1 MSKSIK
7 LKMIV
12 IFSSL
17 ILLSGIVTSYVSF
30 QTSKNVITSSLG
42 DQALSISENAVKAI
56 DLDQYEKISLESGE
70 TDYYFELRETLN
82 EMRET
87 NGLVYLYTMSRQEKD
102 GKYEYIYMVDG
113 MPLDSDDAS
122 ATGDVE
128 DGVDDYPLL
137 VKAFETG
144 ESQVGELTYSEDYGA
159 LVSAYIP
166 IKSDSGELIGILG
179 ADLDASIVYS
189 SLQASKIK
197 LIWMTVGIV
206 LLSILLIFITT
217 MSLVNPLKHLAK
229 KVELIGKGDLTVTIE
244 SNRKDE
250 IGSLTD
256 SFNQML
262 QELKRMIGVINQ
274 SSVRMSGTTSQ
285 LLVSANETK
294 GASNEISVIMEHMAS
309 QVDTQYKS
317 LDDSAKIIEE
327 VSESINDIAV
337 NSSVVTELSS
347 KTQGEIEVGNQKV
360 NNLVEQMNTISRS
373 VNESSSS
380 IMALLAHSKDI
391 ESIVEIIQGIASQT
405 NLLALNAAIE
415 AARAGEAGK
424 GFAVVADEVRKLAE
438 QSESSTVNIRN
449 IIEKINSDTNITAEK
464 MKVVLDDV
472 KEGIHSVGE
481 TGNVFK
487 NILGAIQEVNVKIQ
501 EVTATSEEMS
511 AATEEITASAKET
524 ANIAEQASTEVR
536 KTVDITL
543 EQERLV
549 LHMTESIEELVTM
562 SSTMKELTGKF
573 KL

>member
-1 MSKSIK
+1 MNKSLK

-17 ILLSGIVTSYVSF
+17 ILISGVVTSFISF

-42 DQALSISENAVKAI
+42 DQALSITENAVNVI
-56 DLDQYEKISLESGE
+56 DLDQYEEISLDSGE
-70 TDYYFELRETLN
+70 TDYYYELKERLN
-82 EMRET
+82 EIRET
-87 NGLVYLYTMSRQEKD
+87 NGLVYLYTMGRQEKE
-102 GKYEYIYMVDG
+102 GEFEYYYMVDG
-113 MPLDSDDAS
+113 MLQDAS
-122 ATGDVE
+122 AIGDVE

-144 ESQVGELTYSEDYGA
+144 KSQVGELTYSEEYGA

-179 ADLDASIVYS
+179 ADLDASLVYS

-197 LIWMTVGIV
+197 LMWMTVGIV
-206 LLSILLIFITT
+206 LLSILLISIATV
-217 MSLVNPLKHLAK
+217 SLVNPLKHLAK
-229 KVELIGKGDLTVTIE
+229 KVELVGKGDLTVTIE

-250 IGSLTD
+250 IGSLTA
-256 SFNQML
+256 SFNHML
-262 QELKRMIGVINQ
+262 QELKRMIGVINE
-274 SSVRMSGTTSQ
+274 SSVTMSGTTSQ

-294 GASNEISVIMEHMAS
+294 EASNEISVIMEQMAS

-317 LDDSAKIIEE
+317 LDDSANIIEE

-360 NNLVEQMNTISRS
+360 NGLVEQMNTISRS

-380 IMALLAHSKDI
+380 IMALQAHSKDI
-391 ESIVEIIQGIASQT
+391 ESIVGIIQGIASQT

-449 IIEKINSDTNITAEK
+449 IIEKINTDTNITAEN
-464 MKVVLDDV
+464 MKIVLDDV

-481 TGNVFK
+481 TGMVFK

>member
-1 MSKSIK
+1 MSKSLK

-17 ILLSGIVTSYVSF
+17 ILISGVVTSFISF

-42 DQALSISENAVKAI
+42 DQALSISENAVKVI
-56 DLDQYEKISLESGE
+56 DLDQYEEISLESGE
-70 TDYYFELRETLN
+70 TDYYYELRDRLN
-82 EMRET
+82 EIRET
-87 NGLVYLYTMSRQEKD
+87 NGLVYLYTMGRQEKE
-102 GKYEYIYMVDG
+102 GVFEYYYMVDG
-113 MPLDSDDAS
+113 MLQDAS
-122 ATGDVE
+122 AIGDIE

-144 ESQVGELTYSEDYGA
+144 ESQVGELTYSEEYGA

-179 ADLDASIVYS
+179 ADLDASMVYS

-206 LLSILLIFITT
+206 ILSILLISITT
-217 MSLVNPLKHLAK
+217 VSLVNPLKHLAK
-229 KVELIGKGDLTVTIE
+229 KVELIGKGDLTVTIK

-256 SFNQML
+256 SFNHML
-262 QELKRMIGVINQ
+262 QELKRMISVINQ
-274 SSVRMSGTTSQ
+274 SSVTMSGTTSQ
-285 LLVSANETK
+285 LLVSAKETK
-294 GASNEISVIMEHMAS
+294 GASNEISVIMEQMSS

-360 NNLVEQMNTISRS
+360 NDLVEQMNIISHS

-449 IIEKINSDTNITAEK
+449 IIEKINSDTNITADK

-472 KEGIHSVGE
+472 KEGIHSVGV
-481 TGNVFK
+481 TGMVFK

-549 LHMTESIEELVTM
+549 SLMTESIEELVTM
-562 SSTMKELTGKF
+562 SSTMKEMTGKF
-573 KL
+573 IL

>member
-1 MSKSIK
+1 MNKSLK

-17 ILLSGIVTSYVSF
+17 ILISGVVTSFISF

-42 DQALSISENAVKAI
+42 DQALSITENAVKVI
-56 DLDQYEKISLESGE
+56 DLDLYEEISLDSGE
-70 TDYYFELRETLN
+70 TDYYYELKERLN
-82 EMRET
+82 EIRET
-87 NGLVYLYTMSRQEKD
+87 NGLVYLYTMGRQEKD
-102 GKYEYIYMVDG
+102 GEFEYYYMVDG
-113 MPLDSDDAS
+113 MLQDAS
-122 ATGDVE
+122 ELGDVE
-128 DGVDDYPLL
+128 EGVDDYPLL

-144 ESQVGELTYSEDYGA
+144 KPQVGEMTYSEEYGA

-166 IKSDSGELIGILG
+166 IQSDSGELIGILG
-179 ADLDASIVYS
+179 ADLDASLVYS

-197 LIWMTVGIV
+197 LMWMTVGIV
-206 LLSILLIFITT
+206 LLSILLISIATV
-217 MSLVNPLKHLAK
+217 SLVNPLKHLAQ
-229 KVELIGKGDLTVTIE
+229 KVELVGKGDLTVTIE

-256 SFNQML
+256 SFNHML

-274 SSVRMSGTTSQ
+274 SSVTMSGTTSQ

-294 GASNEISVIMEHMAS
+294 GTSNEISVIMEQMAS

-327 VSESINDIAV
+327 VSENINDIAV
-337 NSSVVTELSS
+337 NSSVVTELSA

-360 NNLVEQMNTISRS
+360 NDLVEQMNTISRS

-438 QSESSTVNIRN
+438 QSESSTINIRN
-449 IIEKINSDTNITAEK
+449 IIEKINSDTNITAEN
-464 MKVVLDDV
+464 MKIVLDDV

-481 TGNVFK
+481 TGMVFK

-562 SSTMKELTGKF
+562 STTMKELTGKF

>member
-1 MSKSIK
+1 MSKSLK

-17 ILLSGIVTSYVSF
+17 ILLSGIITSYVSF
-30 QTSKNVITSSLG
+30 QTSQNVITSSLG
-42 DQALSISENAVKAI
+42 DQALSISENAVKVI
-56 DLDQYEKISLESGE
+56 DMERYDEISLESGE
-70 TDYYFELRETLN
+70 TGYYFELRESLN
-82 EMRET
+82 KIRET
-87 NGLVYLYTMSRQEKD
+87 NGLVYLYTMSRQEK
-102 GKYEYIYMVDG
+102 GGEFEYFYMVDG
-113 MPLDSDDAS
+113 MPKDTDDAS
-122 ATGDVE
+122 VIGEVE
-128 DGVDDYPLL
+128 DGVGEYPLL

-144 ESQVGELTYSEDYGA
+144 KSQVGELTYSEEYGA

-166 IKSDSGELIGILG
+166 IKSDSGEIIGILG
-179 ADLDASIVYS
+179 ADLDASMVYS
-189 SLQASKIK
+189 SLQASKEK
-197 LIWMTVGIV
+197 LIWLTVGIV
-206 LLSILLIFITT
+206 LLSIILIFITT
-217 MSLVNPLKHLAK
+217 LSLVNPLKHLAE

-244 SNRKDE
+244 SKRKDE

-262 QELKRMIGVINQ
+262 QELKKMIGVINT

-294 GASNEISVIMEHMAS
+294 GASNEISVIMEQMAS
-309 QVDTQYKS
+309 HVDIQYKS
-317 LDDSAKIIEE
+317 LDESAKIIEDM
-327 VSESINDIAV
+327 SDSINDVAV
-337 NSSVVTELSS
+337 NSSGVTELSS
-347 KTQGEIEVGNQKV
+347 KTQDEIEVGNQKV
-360 NNLVEQMNTISRS
+360 NDLVEQMNTISRS

-380 IMALLAHSKDI
+380 ILALQAHSKDI

-438 QSESSTVNIRN
+438 QSEISTVNIRN
-449 IIEKINSDTNITAEK
+449 IIEKINTDTNVTVEN
-464 MKVVLDDV
+464 MKVVLEDV

-481 TGNVFK
+481 TGVVFK

-524 ANIAEQASTEVR
+524 VNIAEQASTKVR

-549 LHMTESIEELVTM
+549 LHMTESIEELVKM
-562 SSTMKELTGKF
+562 ANSMKELTGKF

>member
-42 DQALSISENAVKAI
+42 DQALSISENAVKVI
-56 DLDQYEKISLESGE
+56 DLDQYEEISLESGE

-122 ATGDVE
+122 AIGDVE
-128 DGVDDYPLL
+128 DGVEDYPLL

-144 ESQVGELTYSEDYGA
+144 ESQVGELTYSDEYGA

-166 IKSDSGELIGILG
+166 IKSDSGELVGILG
-179 ADLDASIVYS
+179 ADLDASLVYS
-189 SLQASKIK
+189 SLQTSKIK

-262 QELKRMIGVINQ
+262 QELKRMISVINQ
-274 SSVRMSGTTSQ
+274 NSVTMSGTTSQ

-347 KTQGEIEVGNQKV
+347 KTQGEIEIGNQKV

-487 NILGAIQEVNVKIQ
+487 NILGAIQEVNVKVQ

-536 KTVDITL
+536 KTVYITL

-549 LHMTESIEELVTM
+549 LHMTESIEELVKM
-562 SSTMKELTGKF
+562 ASNMKELTGKF

>member
-42 DQALSISENAVKAI
+42 DQALSISENAVKVI
-56 DLDQYEKISLESGE
+56 DLDQYEEISLDSGE
-70 TDYYFELRETLN
+70 TDYYYELRDNLN
-82 EMRET
+82 EIRET
-87 NGLVYLYTMSRQEKD
+87 NGLIYLYTMGRQEKE
-102 GKYEYIYMVDG
+102 GEFEYYYMVDG
-113 MPLDSDDAS
+113 MLQDAS
-122 ATGDVE
+122 EIGDVE
-128 DGVDDYPLL
+128 EGVDDYPLL

-179 ADLDASIVYS
+179 ADLDASLVYS

-262 QELKRMIGVINQ
+262 QELKGMIAVINQ
-274 SSVRMSGTTSQ
+274 SSVTMSGTTSQ

-294 GASNEISVIMEHMAS
+294 GASNEISVIMEQMAS
-309 QVDTQYKS
+309 QVDTQYKN

-327 VSESINDIAV
+327 VSENINDIAV

-360 NNLVEQMNTISRS
+360 NDLVEQMNTISHS

-449 IIEKINSDTNITAEK
+449 IIEKINSDTNVTAEK
-464 MKVVLDDV
+464 MKIVLNDV

-481 TGNVFK
+481 TGMVFK

>member
-42 DQALSISENAVKAI
+42 DQALSISENAVKVI
-56 DLDQYEKISLESGE
+56 DLDQYEEISLESGE

-122 ATGDVE
+122 AIGDVE
-128 DGVDDYPLL
+128 DGVEDYPLL

-144 ESQVGELTYSEDYGA
+144 ESQVGELTYSEEYGA

-166 IKSDSGELIGILG
+166 IKSDSGELVGILG

-229 KVELIGKGDLTVTIE
+229 NVELIGKGDLTVTIE

-294 GASNEISVIMEHMAS
+294 GASNEISIIMEHMAS

-327 VSESINDIAV
+327 VSDSINDIAV

-347 KTQGEIEVGNQKV
+347 KTQGEIEIGNQKV

-487 NILGAIQEVNVKIQ
+487 NILGAIQEVNVKVQ
-501 EVTATSEEMS
+501 DVTATSEEMS

-524 ANIAEQASTEVR
+524 ASIAEQASTEVR

>member
-30 QTSKNVITSSLG
+30 QTSQDVITSSLG
-42 DQALSISENAVKAI
+42 DQALSISENAVKVI
-56 DLDQYEKISLESGE
+56 DLDQYEIISLESGE
-70 TDYYFELRETLN
+70 TDYYFELRESLN
-82 EMRET
+82 DIRET
-87 NGLVYLYTMSRQEKD
+87 NGLVYLYTMSRQEKE
-102 GKYEYIYMVDG
+102 GEFEYYYMVDG
-113 MPLDSDDAS
+113 MPQDADDAS
-122 ATGDVE
+122 AIGDVE
-128 DGVDDYPLL
+128 DGVEDYPLL

-179 ADLDASIVYS
+179 ADLDASMVYS

-206 LLSILLIFITT
+206 LLSILLIFIAT

-256 SFNQML
+256 SFNHML
-262 QELKRMIGVINQ
+262 QELKRMISVINQ
-274 SSVRMSGTTSQ
+274 SSVTMSGTTSQ

-347 KTQGEIEVGNQKV
+347 KTQGEIEIGNQKV

-373 VNESSSS
+373 VNESSNS

-438 QSESSTVNIRN
+438 QSEISTVNIRN
-449 IIEKINSDTNITAEK
+449 IIEKINSDTNVTAEK
-464 MKVVLDDV
+464 MKVVLEDV
-472 KEGIHSVGE
+472 KEGIDSVGE
-481 TGNVFK
+481 TGMVFK

-511 AATEEITASAKET
+511 AAMEEITASAKET

-536 KTVDITL
+536 KTVDITF

-549 LHMTESIEELVTM
+549 VHMTESIEELVKM
-562 SSTMKELTGKF
+562 ASTMKELTGKF

>member
-1 MSKSIK
+1 MNKSLK

-17 ILLSGIVTSYVSF
+17 ILISGVVTSFISF

-42 DQALSISENAVKAI
+42 DQALSITENAVKVI
-56 DLDQYEKISLESGE
+56 DLDQYEEISLDSGE
-70 TDYYFELRETLN
+70 TDYYYELKESLN
-82 EMRET
+82 EIRET
-87 NGLVYLYTMSRQEKD
+87 NGLVYLYTMGRQEKN
-102 GKYEYIYMVDG
+102 GEFEYFYMVDG
-113 MPLDSDDAS
+113 MLQDAS
-122 ATGDVE
+122 ALGDVE
-128 DGVDDYPLL
+128 ESVDDYPLL
-137 VKAFETG
+137 VEAFETG
-144 ESQVGELTYSEDYGA
+144 KSQVGELTYSEEYGA

-179 ADLDASIVYS
+179 ADLDASLVYS

-197 LIWMTVGIV
+197 LMWMTVGIV
-206 LLSILLIFITT
+206 LLSILLISIATV
-217 MSLVNPLKHLAK
+217 SLVNPLKHLAQ
-229 KVELIGKGDLTVTIE
+229 KVELVGKGDLTVTIE

-250 IGSLTD
+250 IGSLTA
-256 SFNQML
+256 SFNHML
-262 QELKRMIGVINQ
+262 QELKTMIGVINQ
-274 SSVRMSGTTSQ
+274 SSVTMSGTTSQ

-294 GASNEISVIMEHMAS
+294 ETSNEISVIMDQMAS

-327 VSESINDIAV
+327 VSESVNDIAV

-347 KTQGEIEVGNQKV
+347 KTQDEIEVGNQKV
-360 NNLVEQMNTISRS
+360 NGLVEQMNTISRS

-380 IMALLAHSKDI
+380 IMALQAHSKDI

-438 QSESSTVNIRN
+438 QSEISTVNIRN
-449 IIEKINSDTNITAEK
+449 IIEKINSDTNITAEN
-464 MKVVLDDV
+464 MKIVLDDV

-481 TGNVFK
+481 TGMVFK

-562 SSTMKELTGKF
+562 SSKMKELTGKF

>member
-1 MSKSIK
+1 MNKSLK

-17 ILLSGIVTSYVSF
+17 ILISGVVTSFISF

-42 DQALSISENAVKAI
+42 DQALSITENAVKVI
-56 DLDQYEKISLESGE
+56 DLDQYGEISIDSGE
-70 TDYYFELRETLN
+70 TDYYFELRDRLN
-82 EMRET
+82 EIRET
-87 NGLVYLYTMSRQEKD
+87 NGLVYLYTMGRQEKNEEF
-102 GKYEYIYMVDG
+102 EYYYMVDG
-113 MPLDSDDAS
+113 MLQDAS
-122 ATGDVE
+122 ALGDVE
-128 DGVDDYPLL
+128 GGVDDYPLL

-144 ESQVGELTYSEDYGA
+144 ESQVGELTYSEEYGA

-179 ADLDASIVYS
+179 ADLDASLVYS
-189 SLQASKIK
+189 SLEASKIK
-197 LIWMTVGIV
+197 LVWMTVGIV
-206 LLSILLIFITT
+206 LLSILLISIATV
-217 MSLVNPLKHLAK
+217 SLVNPLKHLAQ
-229 KVELIGKGDLTVTIE
+229 KVELVGKGDLTVTIE

-250 IGSLTD
+250 IGSLTA
-256 SFNQML
+256 SFNHML
-262 QELKRMIGVINQ
+262 QELKRMIGVINE
-274 SSVRMSGTTSQ
+274 SSVTMSGTTSQ

-294 GASNEISVIMEHMAS
+294 EASNEISVIMEQMAS

-317 LDDSAKIIEE
+317 LDDSANIIEE

-337 NSSVVTELSS
+337 NSSVVTELSA

-360 NNLVEQMNTISRS
+360 NDLVEQMNTISRS
-373 VNESSSS
+373 VNESSAS
-380 IMALLAHSKDI
+380 IMALQAHSKDI

-438 QSESSTVNIRN
+438 QSESSTINIRN
-449 IIEKINSDTNITAEK
+449 IIEKINSDTNITAEN
-464 MKVVLDDV
+464 MKIVLDDV

-481 TGNVFK
+481 TGMVFK

-524 ANIAEQASTEVR
+524 ATIAEQASTEVR

-549 LHMTESIEELVTM
+549 LHMTESIEELVMM

>member
-1 MSKSIK
+1 
-7 LKMIV
+7 MIV

-30 QTSKNVITSSLG
+30 QTSENVITSSLG
-42 DQALSISENAVKAI
+42 DQALSITENAVQVI
-56 DLDQYEKISLESGE
+56 DLDQYEEISLESGE
-70 TDYYFELRETLN
+70 TDYYLELRERLN
-82 EMRET
+82 EIRET
-87 NGLVYLYTMSRQEKD
+87 NGLVYLYTMSRKEKD
-102 GKYEYIYMVDG
+102 NKYEYIYMVDG
-113 MPLDSDDAS
+113 MPLDTDDAS
-122 ATGDVE
+122 SIGEVE
-128 DGVDDYPLL
+128 DGVEDYPLL

-144 ESQVGELTYSEDYGA
+144 ESQVGELTYSEEYGA

-166 IKSDSGELIGILG
+166 IKSESGELVGILG
-179 ADLDASIVYS
+179 ADLDASMVYS

-206 LLSILLIFITT
+206 LLSILLIFIAT

-285 LLVSANETK
+285 LLVSANKTK
-294 GASNEISVIMEHMAS
+294 GASNEISVIMEQMAS
-309 QVDTQYKS
+309 SVDTQYKS
-317 LDDSAKIIEE
+317 LDESAKIIEE
-327 VSESINDIAV
+327 MSESINEIAI
-337 NSSVVTELSS
+337 NSSGVTELSS
-347 KTQGEIEVGNQKV
+347 HTQEEIEIGNSKV
-360 NNLVEQMNTISRS
+360 NDLVEQMNTISRS

-380 IMALLAHSKDI
+380 IMALQAHSKDI

-438 QSESSTVNIRN
+438 QSEISTVNIRN
-449 IIEKINSDTNITAEK
+449 IIEKINNDTNVTAEK
-464 MKVVLDDV
+464 MKVVLEDV
-472 KEGIHSVGE
+472 KQGISSVGE
-481 TGNVFK
+481 TGMVFK

-536 KTVDITL
+536 KTVDFTL
-543 EQERLV
+543 EQEQLV
-549 LHMTESIEELVTM
+549 LHMTESIEELVKM
-562 SSTMKELTGKF
+562 ASTMKELTGKF

>member
-1 MSKSIK
+1 MNKSLK

-17 ILLSGIVTSYVSF
+17 ILISGVVTSFISF

-42 DQALSISENAVKAI
+42 DQALSITENAVKVI
-56 DLDQYEKISLESGE
+56 DLDQYEEISLDSGE
-70 TDYYFELRETLN
+70 TDYYYELKESLN
-82 EMRET
+82 EIRET
-87 NGLVYLYTMSRQEKD
+87 NGLVYLYTMGRQEKN
-102 GKYEYIYMVDG
+102 GEFEYFYMVDG
-113 MPLDSDDAS
+113 MLQDAS
-122 ATGDVE
+122 ALGDVE
-128 DGVDDYPLL
+128 EGVDDYPLL
-137 VKAFETG
+137 VEAFETG
-144 ESQVGELTYSEDYGA
+144 KSQVGELTYSEEYGA

-179 ADLDASIVYS
+179 ADLDASLVYS

-197 LIWMTVGIV
+197 LMWMTVGIV
-206 LLSILLIFITT
+206 LLSILLISIATV
-217 MSLVNPLKHLAK
+217 SLVNPLKHLAQ
-229 KVELIGKGDLTVTIE
+229 KVELVGKGDLTVTIE

-250 IGSLTD
+250 IGSLTA
-256 SFNQML
+256 SFNHML
-262 QELKRMIGVINQ
+262 QELKTMIGVINQ
-274 SSVRMSGTTSQ
+274 SSVTMSGTTSQ

-294 GASNEISVIMEHMAS
+294 ETSNEISVIMDQMAS

-327 VSESINDIAV
+327 VSESVNDIAV

-347 KTQGEIEVGNQKV
+347 KTQDEIEVGNQKV
-360 NNLVEQMNTISRS
+360 NGLVEQMNTISRS

-380 IMALLAHSKDI
+380 IMALQAHSKDI

-438 QSESSTVNIRN
+438 QSEISTVNIRN
-449 IIEKINSDTNITAEK
+449 IIEKINSDTNITAEN
-464 MKVVLDDV
+464 MKIVLDDV

-481 TGNVFK
+481 TGMVFK

-562 SSTMKELTGKF
+562 SSKMKELTGKF

>member
-1 MSKSIK
+1 MSKSLK

-17 ILLSGIVTSYVSF
+17 ILLSGIITSYVSF
-30 QTSKNVITSSLG
+30 QTSQNVITSSLG
-42 DQALSISENAVKAI
+42 DQARSISENAVKVI
-56 DLDQYEKISLESGE
+56 DMDRYEEISLESGE
-70 TDYYFELRETLN
+70 TDYYFELRESLN
-82 EMRET
+82 KIRET
-87 NGLVYLYTMSRQEKD
+87 NGLVYLYTMSRQEK
-102 GKYEYIYMVDG
+102 GGEFEYFYMVDG
-113 MPLDSDDAS
+113 MPKDTDDAS
-122 ATGDVE
+122 VIGEVE
-128 DGVDDYPLL
+128 DGVGEYPLL

-144 ESQVGELTYSEDYGA
+144 KSQVGELTYSEEYGA

-166 IKSDSGELIGILG
+166 IKSDSGEIIGILG
-179 ADLDASIVYS
+179 ADLDASMVYS
-189 SLQASKIK
+189 SLQASKVK
-197 LIWMTVGIV
+197 LIWLTVGIV
-206 LLSILLIFITT
+206 LLSIILIFITT
-217 MSLVNPLKHLAK
+217 LSLVNPLKHLAE

-244 SNRKDE
+244 SKRKDE

-262 QELKRMIGVINQ
+262 QELKKMIGVINT

-285 LLVSANETK
+285 LLVNANETK
-294 GASNEISVIMEHMAS
+294 GASNEISVIMEQMAS
-309 QVDTQYKS
+309 HVDIQYKS
-317 LDDSAKIIEE
+317 LDESAKIIEDI
-327 VSESINDIAV
+327 SESINDVAV
-337 NSSVVTELSS
+337 NSSGVTELSS
-347 KTQGEIEVGNQKV
+347 KTQDEIEVGNQKV
-360 NNLVEQMNTISRS
+360 NDLVEQMNTISHS

-380 IMALLAHSKDI
+380 ILALQAHSKDI

-438 QSESSTVNIRN
+438 QSEISTVNIRN
-449 IIEKINSDTNITAEK
+449 IIEKINTDTNVTVEN
-464 MKVVLDDV
+464 MKVVLEDV

-481 TGNVFK
+481 TGVVFK
-487 NILGAIQEVNVKIQ
+487 NILGAIQEVNIKIQ

-524 ANIAEQASTEVR
+524 VNIAEQASTKVR
-536 KTVDITL
+536 KTVDITS

-549 LHMTESIEELVTM
+549 LHMTKSIEELVKM
-562 SSTMKELTGKF
+562 ANSMKELTGRF

>member
-1 MSKSIK
+1 MNKSLK

-17 ILLSGIVTSYVSF
+17 ILISGVVTSFISF

-42 DQALSISENAVKAI
+42 DQALSITENAVKVI
-56 DLDQYEKISLESGE
+56 DLDQYEEISLDSGE
-70 TDYYFELRETLN
+70 TDYYFELRDRLN
-82 EMRET
+82 EIRET
-87 NGLVYLYTMSRQEKD
+87 NGLVYLYTMGRQEKE
-102 GKYEYIYMVDG
+102 GEFEYYYMVDG
-113 MPLDSDDAS
+113 MLQDAS
-122 ATGDVE
+122 ALGDVE
-128 DGVDDYPLL
+128 EGVDDYPLL
-137 VKAFETG
+137 VEAFETG
-144 ESQVGELTYSEDYGA
+144 KSQVGELTYSEEYGA

-179 ADLDASIVYS
+179 ADLDASLVYS

-197 LIWMTVGIV
+197 LMWMTVGIV
-206 LLSILLIFITT
+206 LLSILLISIATV
-217 MSLVNPLKHLAK
+217 SLVNPLKHLAQ
-229 KVELIGKGDLTVTIE
+229 KVELVGKGDLTVTIE

-250 IGSLTD
+250 IGSLTA
-256 SFNQML
+256 SFNHML
-262 QELKRMIGVINQ
+262 QELKTMIGVINQ
-274 SSVRMSGTTSQ
+274 SSVTMSGTTSQ

-294 GASNEISVIMEHMAS
+294 ETSNEISVIMDQMAS

-360 NNLVEQMNTISRS
+360 NDLVEQMNTISRS
-373 VNESSSS
+373 VNESSGS
-380 IMALLAHSKDI
+380 IMALQAHSKDI
-391 ESIVEIIQGIASQT
+391 ETIVEIIQGIASQT

-449 IIEKINSDTNITAEK
+449 IIEKINSDTNTTAEN

-481 TGNVFK
+481 TGMVFK

-524 ANIAEQASTEVR
+524 ASIAEQASTEVR

>member
-1 MSKSIK
+1 MNKSLK

-17 ILLSGIVTSYVSF
+17 ILISGVVTSFISF

-42 DQALSISENAVKAI
+42 DQALSITENAVKVI
-56 DLDQYEKISLESGE
+56 DLDQYEEISLDSGE
-70 TDYYFELRETLN
+70 TDYYYELKESLN
-82 EMRET
+82 EIRET
-87 NGLVYLYTMSRQEKD
+87 NGLVYLYTMGRQEKN
-102 GKYEYIYMVDG
+102 GEFEYYYMVDG
-113 MPLDSDDAS
+113 MLQDAS
-122 ATGDVE
+122 ALGDVE
-128 DGVDDYPLL
+128 EGVDDYPLL

-144 ESQVGELTYSEDYGA
+144 KSQVGELTYSEEYGA

-179 ADLDASIVYS
+179 ADLDASLVYS

-197 LIWMTVGIV
+197 LMWMTVGIV
-206 LLSILLIFITT
+206 LLSILLISIATV
-217 MSLVNPLKHLAK
+217 SLVNPLKHLAQ
-229 KVELIGKGDLTVTIE
+229 KVELVGKGDLTVTIE

-250 IGSLTD
+250 IGSLTA
-256 SFNQML
+256 SFNHML
-262 QELKRMIGVINQ
+262 QELKTMIGVINQ
-274 SSVRMSGTTSQ
+274 SSVTMSGTTSQ

-294 GASNEISVIMEHMAS
+294 EASNEISVIMKQMAS
-309 QVDTQYKS
+309 KVDTQYKS

-347 KTQGEIEVGNQKV
+347 KTQSEIEIGNQKV
-360 NNLVEQMNTISRS
+360 NGLVEQMNTISRS

-380 IMALLAHSKDI
+380 IMALQAHSKDI
-391 ESIVEIIQGIASQT
+391 ESIVGIIQGIASQT

-449 IIEKINSDTNITAEK
+449 IIEKINSDTNITAEN
-464 MKVVLDDV
+464 MKIVLDDV

-481 TGNVFK
+481 TGLVFK

-524 ANIAEQASTEVR
+524 AHIAEQASTDVR

-543 EQERLV
+543 EQESLV

>member
-30 QTSKNVITSSLG
+30 QTSQNVITSSLG
-42 DQALSISENAVKAI
+42 DQALSITENAVKVI
-56 DLDQYEKISLESGE
+56 DLDQYEEISLESGE
-70 TDYYFELRETLN
+70 TDYYFELRERLN
-82 EMRET
+82 EIRET

-113 MPLDSDDAS
+113 MPLDTDDAS
-122 ATGDVE
+122 AIGDVE

-144 ESQVGELTYSEDYGA
+144 ESQVGELTYSEEYGA

-166 IKSDSGELIGILG
+166 IKSDSGELMGILG
-179 ADLDASIVYS
+179 ADLDASLVYS

-197 LIWMTVGIV
+197 LMWMTVGIV
-206 LLSILLIFITT
+206 VLSILLISLATV
-217 MSLVNPLKHLAK
+217 SLVNPLKHLAK

-256 SFNQML
+256 SFNHML

-274 SSVRMSGTTSQ
+274 SSVTMSGTTSQ

-294 GASNEISVIMEHMAS
+294 GASNEISVIMEQMAS
-309 QVDTQYKS
+309 SVEIQYKS
-317 LDDSAKIIEE
+317 LDESAKIIEE
-327 VSESINDIAV
+327 MSESINDVAV
-337 NSSVVTELSS
+337 NSAVVTELSS
-347 KTQGEIEVGNQKV
+347 KTQSEIEVGNQKV
-360 NNLVEQMNTISRS
+360 NALVEQMNTISRS
-373 VNESSSS
+373 VNESSTS

-449 IIEKINSDTNITAEK
+449 IIEKINSDTNVTAEK
-464 MKVVLDDV
+464 MKIVLDDV

-481 TGNVFK
+481 TGMVFK

-549 LHMTESIEELVTM
+549 SHMTESIEELVIM
-562 SSTMKELTGKF
+562 SSTMKEMTGKF

>member
-42 DQALSISENAVKAI
+42 DQALSISENAVKVI
-56 DLDQYEKISLESGE
+56 DLEQYEEISLDSGE
-70 TDYYFELRETLN
+70 TDYYYELRDNLN
-82 EMRET
+82 EIRET
-87 NGLVYLYTMSRQEKD
+87 NGLVYLYTMGRQEKE
-102 GKYEYIYMVDG
+102 GEFEYYYMVDG
-113 MPLDSDDAS
+113 MLQDAS
-122 ATGDVE
+122 ALGDVE
-128 DGVDDYPLL
+128 EGVEDYPLM

-144 ESQVGELTYSEDYGA
+144 KSQVGELTYSEEYGA

-179 ADLDASIVYS
+179 ADLDASLVYS

-206 LLSILLIFITT
+206 LLSILLIFIAT

-256 SFNQML
+256 SFNHML

-274 SSVRMSGTTSQ
+274 SSVTMSGTTSQ
-285 LLVSANETK
+285 LLVNANETK
-294 GASNEISVIMEHMAS
+294 GASNEISVIMEQMAS
-309 QVDTQYKS
+309 QVETQYKS

-327 VSESINDIAV
+327 VSENINDIAI

-360 NNLVEQMNTISRS
+360 NDLVEQMNTISQS
-373 VNESSSS
+373 VNQSSNS

-449 IIEKINSDTNITAEK
+449 IIEKINSDTNVTAEK
-464 MKVVLDDV
+464 MKIVLDDV

-481 TGNVFK
+481 TGMVFK
-487 NILGAIQEVNVKIQ
+487 NILGAIQEVNGKIQ

-543 EQERLV
+543 EQERLM
-549 LHMTESIEELVTM
+549 LHMTESIEELVKM
-562 SSTMKELTGKF
+562 ANTMKELTGKF
-573 KL
+573 KI

>member
-12 IFSSL
+12 IFSCL
-17 ILLSGIVTSYVSF
+17 ILISGVVTSFISF

-42 DQALSISENAVKAI
+42 DQALSITENAVKVI
-56 DLDQYEKISLESGE
+56 DLDQYEEISLDSGE
-70 TDYYFELRETLN
+70 TDYYYELRERLN
-82 EMRET
+82 EIRET
-87 NGLVYLYTMSRQEKD
+87 NGLVYLYTMGRQEKE
-102 GKYEYIYMVDG
+102 GEFEYYYMVDG
-113 MPLDSDDAS
+113 MLQDAS
-122 ATGDVE
+122 ALGEVE
-128 DGVDDYPLL
+128 EGVDEYPLL
-137 VKAFETG
+137 VNAFETG
-144 ESQVGELTYSEDYGA
+144 KSQVGELTYSEEYGA

-179 ADLDASIVYS
+179 ADLDASLVYS

-206 LLSILLIFITT
+206 LLSILLIFIAT

-256 SFNQML
+256 SFNHML

-274 SSVRMSGTTSQ
+274 SSVAMSGTTSQ

-294 GASNEISVIMEHMAS
+294 ETSNEISVIMEQMAS
-309 QVDTQYKS
+309 RVDTQYKS
-317 LDDSAKIIEE
+317 LDDSAKIIGE

-347 KTQGEIEVGNQKV
+347 KTQGEIEVGNQNV
-360 NNLVEQMNTISRS
+360 NDLVEQMNTISRS
-373 VNESSSS
+373 VNESSGS
-380 IMALLAHSKDI
+380 IMTLQAHSKDI
-391 ESIVEIIQGIASQT
+391 ETIVEIIQGIASQT

-449 IIEKINSDTNITAEK
+449 IIEKINSDTNVTAEK
-464 MKVVLDDV
+464 MKIVLDDV

-481 TGNVFK
+481 TGMVFK

-562 SSTMKELTGKF
+562 SSTMKELTGRF
-573 KL
+573 KI